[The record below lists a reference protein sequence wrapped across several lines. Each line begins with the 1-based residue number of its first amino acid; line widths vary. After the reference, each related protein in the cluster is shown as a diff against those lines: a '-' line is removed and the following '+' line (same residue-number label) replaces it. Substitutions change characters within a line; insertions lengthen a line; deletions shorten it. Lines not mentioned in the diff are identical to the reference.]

1 MTGRQETPT
10 LEKRSVSQGVPGRRS
25 RPGSGGATPR
35 RRTSFIL
42 QLLGAVLVLSSVIV
56 GLSASHAGAATLSN
70 GTVAIRTVPSGS
82 LATNPLH
89 DQDTVE
95 LVVAPNSTLSRSSL
109 ETAGF
114 PSGAAVIKVLE
125 CADLDGS
132 AANLP
137 KKSTDCDPTTTFP
150 TANLQENGSVFVSK
164 YKVYALPD
172 ESVLGPSNGTVCDD
186 AEHQCVLGFFSN
198 QNDFT
203 KPYLFSAPFQVAPAT
218 ASGTASA
225 GTALSPS
232 SSSSSAGTGTSASA
246 GASAAG
252 LRVFSHAGEH
262 RWIRLVAV
270 AVRRGSLSHRLRNR
284 VALHPSARASGW
296 NLTGAHG
303 NARHARRTVPKSVTR
318 RRRVVIFWLAAALAA
333 AIVGSRCSAE

>member
-35 RRTSFIL
+35 RRTPFIL
-42 QLLGAVLVLSSVIV
+42 QLFGVVLVLSSVIV

-203 KPYLFSAPFQVAPAT
+203 KPYPVFGAVPGGARHSEWNCVCWN
-218 ASGTASA
+218 GT
-225 GTALSPS
+225 LSELEF
-232 SSSSSAGTGTSASA
+232 GRH
-246 GASAAG
+246 AG
-252 LRVFSHAGEH
+252 LRHPRERRPRSPCLQP
-262 RWIRLVAV
+262 RWRTPVDQIGG
-270 AVRRGSLSHRLRNR
+270 RG
-284 VALHPSARASGW
+284 
-296 NLTGAHG
+296 
-303 NARHARRTVPKSVTR
+303 
-318 RRRVVIFWLAAALAA
+318 
-333 AIVGSRCSAE
+333 C